1 MVFETITFLSIYQYN
16 FEIYDT
22 LKSLKFTDF
31 EKYNKNSFT
40 AKMKY
45 ICYILISKFSKN
57 INLTWNWVKVSP
69 RTSPESMIP
78 RYTVPPFPVLINP
91 LRLL

>member
-40 AKMKY
+40 AKTKY
-45 ICYILISKFSKN
+45 ICYILISKFIKHQSD
-57 INLTWNWVKVSP
+57 LELGQG
-69 RTSPESMIP
+69 ESSDFSGV
-78 RYTVPPFPVLINP
+78 YDT
-91 LRLL
+91 